1 MNGKSRTEVLTIAA
15 AAKLYEGT
23 SLTEA
28 QEKRNMTE
36 VYLMGKEK
44 EAKRLSEA
52 AVEARKEYYRQW
64 RAKNRER
71 VKEYNRSY
79 WARKAQAAERSGG
92 ESDGK

>member
-1 MNGKSRTEVLTIAA
+1 LNFRIRNDSIKIA
-15 AAKLYEGT
+15 K
-23 SLTEA
+23 A

-44 EAKRLSEA
+44 EAKRPSEA

-64 RAKNRER
+64 RARNRER

-79 WARKAQAAERSGG
+79 WARKAQAAEKSGG

>member
-1 MNGKSRTEVLTIAA
+1 
-15 AAKLYEGT
+15 
-23 SLTEA
+23 
-28 QEKRNMTE
+28 MTE

-44 EAKRLSEA
+44 EAKRPSEA

-64 RAKNRER
+64 RARNRER

-79 WARKAQAAERSGG
+79 WARKAQAAEKSGG